1 MDEILEK
8 WGWVV
13 FTFNDGS
20 KRHLYTTLSEKL
32 LSESNAK
39 LKEGFLYDLVSH
51 SYVKIRKDAV
61 SVDFYEKK
69 PVYSDEEV
77 LSFASKFI

>member
-8 WGWVV
+8 WGWIV
-13 FTFNDGS
+13 FSFADGS
-20 KRHLYTTLSEKL
+20 KRHLYTTLSKQL
-32 LSESNAK
+32 LADVNAR
-39 LKEGFLYDLVSH
+39 LKEDFLYDLVSH
-51 SYVKIRKDAV
+51 SYVRIRKDAV

-69 PVYSDEEV
+69 PVYGDEEV